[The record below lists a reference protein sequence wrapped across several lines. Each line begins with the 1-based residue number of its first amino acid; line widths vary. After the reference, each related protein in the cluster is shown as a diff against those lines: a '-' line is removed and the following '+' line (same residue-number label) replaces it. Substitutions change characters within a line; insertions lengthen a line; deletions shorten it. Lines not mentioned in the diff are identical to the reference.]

1 VKLVQSRIGAVC
13 ESKAGTST
21 EALLGVVVEV
31 AKSLSTFTLGVL
43 GQLARKDELSA
54 VERSVN
60 MEGADMDAS
69 DNHQWRQR
77 WDRMG
82 SEKRG
87 MPHTLSG
94 YREPGEW
101 PSSSSCRD
109 HKRARQYGCR
119 YLYVMLDIYS

>member
-60 MEGADMDAS
+60 MENWREQTWTQVTTINGDKDGIGWEVKREGYHIRCLDIVSLESGLLHLLAEITSELGNTGADVCM
-69 DNHQWRQR
+69 
-77 WDRMG
+77 
-82 SEKRG
+82 
-87 MPHTLSG
+87 
-94 YREPGEW
+94 
-101 PSSSSCRD
+101 
-109 HKRARQYGCR
+109 
-119 YLYVMLDIYS
+119 